1 MSAATPQAEG
11 ALAGMTALVTGAG
24 SGLGRGMALGLAKA
38 GATLWLVG
46 RREAALAETA
56 GILTARGFGSRQIP
70 ADVTGEAD
78 VRRIA
83 DAAGRIDILVNN
95 AGTSDRQPFEAVSG
109 DDWDRIIDLNLKAAF
124 RLSQAF
130 APGMADAGSGR
141 IINIASVYAT
151 LAPHRALYPDA
162 PSFDLPS
169 YGASKAGLLGLTR
182 HLAALLG
189 PRGITVN
196 AISPGMMETERT
208 AGLIGAATR
217 EALVARTPVRRL
229 GRPGDLEAAVVFLA
243 SPGAAFITGHDLVVD
258 GGFSLL

>member
-1 MSAATPQAEG
+1 LSESSQVLGGT
-11 ALAGMTALVTGAG
+11 TALVTGAG

-56 GILTARGFGSRQIP
+56 GILSAQGFPSRQIP

-78 VRRIA
+78 VRRIV

-95 AGTSDRQPFEAVSG
+95 AGTSDRQPLEAVTG

-124 RLSQAF
+124 SLSQAF

-141 IINIASVYAT
+141 IINIASVYGT

-182 HLAALLG
+182 HLAAILG

-208 AGLIGAATR
+208 ADLIGAATR